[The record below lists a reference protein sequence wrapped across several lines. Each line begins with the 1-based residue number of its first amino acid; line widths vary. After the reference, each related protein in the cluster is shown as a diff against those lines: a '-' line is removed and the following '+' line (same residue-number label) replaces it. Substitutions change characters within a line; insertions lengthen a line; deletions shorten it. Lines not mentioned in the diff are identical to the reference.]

1 MIAVAGLVGI
11 IKSIFFIII
20 GLCGIGFLI
29 GFHEF
34 GHFLFCKLFGV
45 RTPSFSIGMGPR
57 LFTKK
62 IWDTDFT
69 LSLLPIGGYVEIA
82 GAREVGQ
89 GDQKEA
95 DRADEQSF
103 ASKPYYQQLCVLLG
117 GILFN
122 LIFAYV
128 AVSAIFFTGAPK
140 MGLMYPRFASTTVEM
155 VKEQS
160 PAQLA
165 GIQPGDVITAFNAN
179 PVTENPSDLLKFIKE
194 HPGET
199 LELAIQRNDTAIN
212 IPVTLREQEVAETKI
227 GMLDVVFT
235 MPKRSFIESIKAG
248 FTAVNEWIVLILDS
262 MAQLFTKRNFKQM
275 GGPLAIVNE
284 TMKSARSGI
293 ALFLILLAF
302 ISVNLA
308 VLNVFPLPIFDG
320 GQVLFYTIEAIIG
333 RPLPIWVREYIH
345 IACWILLLL
354 LIVAM
359 SVQDILRILGE
370 YGISIPGI

>member
-11 IKSIFFIII
+11 IKSIFYIII

-34 GHFLFCKLFGV
+34 GHFIFCKLFGIK
-45 RTPSFSIGMGPR
+45 TPSFSIGMGPR
-57 LFTKK
+57 LFSKK

-95 DRADEQSF
+95 DRADDQSF
-103 ASKPYYQQLCVLLG
+103 ARKPYYQQLCVLLG

-122 LIFAYV
+122 LMFAYA
-128 AVSAIFFTGAPK
+128 AVSAVFFAGAPK
-140 MGLMYPRFASTTVEM
+140 MGLMYPRFASTTIEHV
-155 VKEQS
+155 VEQS

-165 GIQPGDVITAFNAN
+165 GIQPGDVITSFNAN
-179 PVTENPSDLLKFIKE
+179 PVADNPSQLLKFIKE
-194 HPGET
+194 HPGAT
-199 LELAIQRNDTAIN
+199 LDLDIQRNDSAIK
-212 IPVTLREQEVAETKI
+212 IPVTLGEQEVAETKI
-227 GMLDVVFT
+227 GMLGVDFT
-235 MPKRSFIESIKAG
+235 MPARSFIGSIKAG
-248 FTAVNEWIVLILDS
+248 FTAVNIWIGDILSS
-262 MAQLFTKRNFKQM
+262 MAQLFTKRDFKQM
-275 GGPLAIVNE
+275 GGPLMIVSM
-284 TMKSARSGI
+284 TIKSAQSGI
-293 ALFLILLAF
+293 AIFLLLLAF

-333 RPLPIWVREYIH
+333 RPLPAKVREYIH
-345 IACWILLLL
+345 IACWILLLV

-359 SVQDILRILGE
+359 SIQDVMRMIFG
-370 YGISIPGI
+370 